1 MINLFKKLFIV
12 LVVLSLPFILIGC
25 GGEQPPV
32 VTYFFTPKTTEMTLI
47 RGEQGTIEYET
58 NLEDEVYFESYD
70 EKIATVDENGV
81 VTSVKTV
88 NL

>member
-47 RGEQGTIEYET
+47 RGEQGTIE
-58 NLEDEVYFESYD
+58 
-70 EKIATVDENGV
+70 
-81 VTSVKTV
+81 
-88 NL
+88 